1 MKNLK
6 QNFQNL
12 KKSRNEL
19 KIYRIHMNNKM
30 VEVEK
35 AKTTN
40 SMFITIKNDLEKKK
54 HDKIEDYEKFYKI
67 AQESSKR
74 RNNYQKR

>member
-1 MKNLK
+1 
-6 QNFQNL
+6 
-12 KKSRNEL
+12 
-19 KIYRIHMNNKM
+19 MNNKM